1 MSGAEAEPE
10 RLLARRREAAEAMLR
25 DALRVDV
32 ARFVSTEVEARLLA
46 RPHFRGRF
54 PPQALAT
61 LRADLDRAPP
71 ELVDA
76 AWERVRDLRVW
87 FGAKPAE
94 EADEVAALERTLEP
108 VTAAVEELLRVY
120 GFPGDEAPDEPG
132 EHAPLDLGATY
143 TVEYRPSANVVWAW
157 RHLRALEDAGYELEK
172 PGARD
177 APSFNLAFHLPEAL
191 PPDTRTPPTLDP
203 GG

>member
-32 ARFVSTEVEARLLA
+32 ARFVSTEIEARLLA

-94 EADEVAALERTLEP
+94 EA
-108 VTAAVEELLRVY
+108 Y
-120 GFPGDEAPDEPG
+120 M
-132 EHAPLDLGATY
+132 
-143 TVEYRPSANVVWAW
+143 PSATTTVTNAVPKTTS
-157 RHLRALEDAGYELEK
+157 R
-172 PGARD
+172 
-177 APSFNLAFHLPEAL
+177 PE
-191 PPDTRTPPTLDP
+191 PHRTRE
-203 GG
+203 

>member
-1 MSGAEAEPE
+1 VSGEEE
-10 RLLARRREAAEAMLR
+10 RLLAQRRTAAEAMLR

-46 RPHFRGRF
+46 RPGFRGRF

-61 LRADLDRAPP
+61 LRDDLDRAPG

-76 AWERVRDLRVW
+76 AWARVRDLRVW
-87 FGAKPAE
+87 FGAQPAE

-108 VTAAVEELLRVY
+108 VSAAVRELLRVY
-120 GFPGDEAPDEPG
+120 GFPGDEAADEPG
-132 EHAPLDLGATY
+132 EHAPLDLEATH
-143 TVEYRPSANVVWAW
+143 TVEYRPSTNVVWAW
-157 RHLRALEDAGYELEK
+157 RNLRALVDAGYELER
-172 PGARD
+172 PGAPA

-191 PPDTRTPPTLDP
+191 APDTQAPPTLES
-203 GG
+203 

>member
-1 MSGAEAEPE
+1 
-10 RLLARRREAAEAMLR
+10 MLR

-46 RPHFRGRF
+46 RPGFRGRF
-54 PPQALAT
+54 PPQTLAT
-61 LRADLDRAPP
+61 LRDDLDRAPS
-71 ELVDA
+71 ELADA

-87 FGAKPAE
+87 FGAQPAE

-108 VTAAVEELLRVY
+108 VSAAVRELLRVY

-132 EHAPLDLGATY
+132 EHAPLDLEAVH
-143 TVEYRPSANVVWAW
+143 TVEYRPSTNLVWAW
-157 RHLRALEDAGYELEK
+157 RNLRAIEDAGYELER